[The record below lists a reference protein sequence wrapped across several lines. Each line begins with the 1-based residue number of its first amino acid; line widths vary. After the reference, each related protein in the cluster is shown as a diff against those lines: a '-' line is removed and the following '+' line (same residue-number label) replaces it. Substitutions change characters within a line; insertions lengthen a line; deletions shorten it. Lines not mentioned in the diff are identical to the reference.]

1 MRVTRFAPSPT
12 GLLHLG
18 NLRTALLN
26 FLLAKQKAGRFIL
39 RFDDTDGIRSKEKY
53 SQLIREDLH
62 WLGLS
67 WDIEISQSDHLER
80 YNFEKLKLIEM
91 GRLYECFETQSELEL
106 KRKKQLNIGKP
117 PVYDRSAL
125 NLSDKERET
134 LRSNRKG
141 YWRFRLNDKNAE
153 WKDAILGDQCVNP
166 SHVSDPVLIRADGQY
181 LYTLASVIDDI
192 DYGITDIVRGS
203 DHVTNTAVQIQIFEA
218 LGKPIPNF
226 AHHSLLVDANGKALS
241 KRDGSLNLQSLRNDG
256 VEPMAIISLLMSLG
270 ASGGTKLFSRVDETI
285 KYFKLGSLSRSPAKL
300 DMNTLLNLSQKSL
313 QTLPFDQI
321 KSYIIS
327 VGVPEII
334 SEEFWNMAKENLKSK
349 KDIEDLWAICNRKV
363 HLDLE
368 DPNYSYLKEAFS
380 ILQNFE
386 ADSDT
391 WRLWT
396 EKIQTLSGRKGKDLF
411 QPLRYALTGSYSG
424 PDMNKLLP
432 IMILNG
438 LEIIE

>member
-26 FLLAKQKAGRFIL
+26 FLLAKQEAGRFIL
-39 RFDDTDGIRSKEKY
+39 RFDDTDGIRSKEKF

-363 HLDLE
+363 HLDPE

-386 ADSDT
+386 ADNDT

>member
-26 FLLAKQKAGRFIL
+26 FLLAKQEAGRFIL
-39 RFDDTDGIRSKEKY
+39 RFDDTDGIRSKEKF

-117 PVYDRSAL
+117 PVYDRTAL

-386 ADSDT
+386 ADNDT

>member
-153 WKDAILGDQCVNP
+153 WTDAILGDQCVNP

-386 ADSDT
+386 ADNDT

-438 LEIIE
+438 IEIIE